1 MWWCQVFRTQE
12 SAFDDNGIESVE
24 VQTVTELFA
33 VEEQKHYGISFHDA
47 TDHDRSK
54 N

>member
-1 MWWCQVFRTQE
+1 MFRTQE
-12 SAFDDNGIESVE
+12 SASDDNWIESLE
-24 VQTVTELFA
+24 GQTVTKPFA